1 MPATYAIATIHP
13 APGHEMEALSNVRD
27 VKSHHCETRSDD
39 PKWRAIGDKARPPV
53 IGRRWLTEVL

>member
-27 VKSHHCETRSDD
+27 VKAIIAKHDPMTRSGERSGTRLV
-39 PKWRAIGDKARPPV
+39 PRSSGVAG
-53 IGRRWLTEVL
+53 